1 METLIVSIIGYAFI
15 LIAGIAIGMFWA
27 NRIESPEFKAAKI
40 NAFDMIYYDSMS
52 RKYSAMAKELD
63 KENTPEYLH
72 AADKEATFRDQKAKS
87 KAAYEADAAK
97 LSERDR
103 SILSDYIRELE
114 YKSDDLE
121 EKYDKV

>member
-15 LIAGIAIGMFWA
+15 FIAGIAIGITWA
-27 NRIESPEFKAAKI
+27 NKIESPEFKAAKS

-63 KENTPEYLH
+63 KVNTPEYSQ
-72 AADKEATFRDQKAKS
+72 AADKEAGFRDKKAES
-87 KAAYEADAAK
+87 KAAYEAGAAK

-103 SILSDYIRELE
+103 TILSDYIKELE
-114 YKSDDLE
+114 YKRDDLK
-121 EKYDKV
+121 EKCDKE